1 MRSTNIITLPSFIFS
16 QSHQRIKK
24 FHQQDYQHYFSFTSL
39 LLFKMS
45 SLPKHFIIV
54 VNGQHVTKP
63 ENDRDE
69 IRPAQVGEKP
79 ATFELNE
86 NRLISGDWAMGC
98 SKLEGQV
105 PGTRTPS
112 LAVFWFRRGQAEEL
126 YPVYLKEGDNG
137 PQLRFACW

>member
-1 MRSTNIITLPSFIFS
+1 
-16 QSHQRIKK
+16 
-24 FHQQDYQHYFSFTSL
+24 
-39 LLFKMS
+39 MS

-63 ENDRDE
+63 ENDCDE

-105 PGTRTPS
+105 PGTRSPS

-126 YPVYLKEGDNG
+126 YPVYLKEGNNG
-137 PQLRFACW
+137 PQLRFACNPVDEEGRPLAVLNKQLLCYTSDNSEPGATVEIVPSED

>member
-1 MRSTNIITLPSFIFS
+1 
-16 QSHQRIKK
+16 
-24 FHQQDYQHYFSFTSL
+24 
-39 LLFKMS
+39 MS

-63 ENDRDE
+63 ENDRDG

-105 PGTRTPS
+105 PGNPVDEEGRP
-112 LAVFWFRRGQAEEL
+112 LAVLNKQL
-126 YPVYLKEGDNG
+126 LCYTSDNSEPG
-137 PQLRFACW
+137 ATVEIVPSED